1 MRFRYVSLIL
11 ALSGLFLHAAVAE
24 IVPPEQDFRHV
35 ERSVEGSSRFDLV
48 RSGKPDFSLVVSDPN
63 DKILSTAAQDLAR
76 YMKVRWGSEPQI
88 VADTENAHGNVIVI
102 ASLGSLAK
110 LPAAFKSATTQDGD
124 LGKQAFVIQRVA
136 LSGNRTALLCLGGGP
151 IGARYATIEILRRMT
166 YDRREAFVNLDR
178 IRDEPYST
186 WRAIYINDSAHQ
198 ANNYDPN
205 LIYPVQTNRWPLE
218 KWKRYIDQLAFFRY
232 NVLQIWLVP
241 EMFTPKALEGG
252 GIYDYVRDTLNAVAR
267 YAKPRGI
274 EICMINGINVA
285 VDSGTLLNSISA
297 NAYKDMPIY
306 RYLSPNKPAE
316 KQLMFTLW
324 DHWSKALSD
333 VDMWSLFPGDP
344 GGCAEEGCGPE
355 TYVDLSIEIS
365 RIIKKNNPK
374 ATIDFCPWQFFGWG
388 PSWPSQFRKDT
399 ARTDRGYRYLI
410 TKLDDFPPG
419 TIFSPNLDDFTS
431 NPPVRAAGDGGNTI
445 EYIDA
450 IHKKGHLIHTWTY
463 FVTEGEGWLNHH
475 DRVAGILRQRA
486 IEAKY
491 PISGGICYTMT
502 PSLNLLSQF
511 ACAEGYWDPH
521 VTSEQV
527 MQRFTEGIFGTS
539 DQKLIDIFPSFEIGP
554 QVGYTFA
561 KAPAWNPDFAKIHSD
576 MLRNRA
582 VLTALTFSQPP
593 RFDLLL
599 SPRAYASE
607 LLYFADLYA
616 NLSKL
621 GEMVAETRSLVKQS
635 PEFRDVPDDKINIAQ
650 AKQALND
657 QTGESKKK
665 LETAISGIQAL
676 NVPAMRASY
685 QAQHYQIFLDY
696 PTDFTKELPMLING
710 FFNSFGAG
718 FVQ

>member
-11 ALSGLFLHAAVAE
+11 ALTSFFLHVAVAE
-24 IVPPEQDFRHV
+24 IVPPEEDFRHV
-35 ERSVEGSSRFDLV
+35 ERSVEGSSRFDLI
-48 RSGKPDFSLVVSDPN
+48 RSSKPDFSLVVSDPT
-63 DKILSTAAQDLAR
+63 DKTLSTAAQDLAE
-76 YMKVRWGSEPQI
+76 YMKLRWGSGPQI
-88 VADTENAHGNVIVI
+88 AARAENAHGNLIVL
-102 ASLGSLAK
+102 ASLGSLSK
-110 LPAAFKSATTQDGD
+110 LPAAFKAAAAQDGD
-124 LGKQAFVIQRVA
+124 LGEQAFVIQRIA
-136 LSGNRTALLCLGGGP
+136 LSANRTALLCLGGGP

-166 YDRREAFVNLDR
+166 YDRREAFVKLDR

-186 WRAIYINDSAHQ
+186 WRAVFINDSAHQ

-205 LIYPVQTNRWPLE
+205 LIYPVATNRWSLD

-241 EMFTPKALEGG
+241 QMFTPKALEGG
-252 GIYDYVRDTLNAVAR
+252 GVYDYVRDTLNAVAR

-285 VDSGTLLNSISA
+285 VDSGTLLNTLSP
-297 NAYKDMPIY
+297 NGYKDTPIY

-316 KQLMFTLW
+316 KQLMFALW
-324 DHWSKALSD
+324 DHWSKALSE
-333 VDMWSLFPGDP
+333 VDMWGLFPGDP

-355 TYVDLSIEIS
+355 TYVDLSIQIS
-365 RIIKKNNPK
+365 QIIRKNNPK
-374 ATIDFCPWQFFGWG
+374 GIIDFCPWLFFGWG
-388 PSWPSQFRKDT
+388 PSWFSQSTKDT
-399 ARTDRGYRYLI
+399 ARVDRGYRYLM

-419 TIFSPNLDDFTS
+419 TIFSPNLNDYTS
-431 NPPVRAAGDGGNTI
+431 NAPVQAAGPGGNTI

-491 PISGGICYTMT
+491 PISGGICFTMT

-511 ACAEGYWDPH
+511 ACSEGYWDPH

-527 MQRFTEGIFGTS
+527 MQRFTDGVFGTS

-554 QVGYTFA
+554 QVGYTFK
-561 KAPAWNPDFAKIHSD
+561 KAPAWNPDYAKIHSE
-576 MLRNRA
+576 MVRNRA
-582 VLTALTFSQPP
+582 ILTSLNFSRPA
-593 RFDLLL
+593 RFNLLL
-599 SPRAYASE
+599 SPQAYASE
-607 LLYFADLYA
+607 LIYFADLYV

-621 GEMVAETRSLVKQS
+621 GEAVAETRSLVKQS
-635 PEFRDVPDDKINIAQ
+635 PEFRDVPDDKINMAQ
-650 AKQALND
+650 AKQALSD
-657 QTGESKKK
+657 ESGESKKT
-665 LETAISGIQAL
+665 LENVIAEIQAL
-676 NVPAMRASY
+676 DVPAMKARY

-696 PTDFTKELPMLING
+696 PTDFTEKLPILIDG